1 MKLLNILSVGFLL
14 TLVASCD
21 KPLETNLDS
30 ADVTVLLNENV
41 VAEGNVIKVK
51 KGTPITFNI
60 IGEPDYVSFFS
71 GETGHNYSYKDR
83 AYIDMDQI
91 KSSELTFGINLLWGN
106 ASNIFKILYSTEFSG
121 MLKNDFYNDSLALEK
136 AQWTELIPQAD
147 LPQVAGTTG
156 DEDKWVDFKVDMKQ
170 FFGQNITLA
179 IRYEGLDAT
188 QTQSKLT
195 FKDMKITNKMANGDV
210 IVVDASQF
218 GFTPINL
225 NYKDATKDQI
235 NALPS
240 SLKLKAQEDLDVLQ
254 YATVTNGAAGFWR
267 TDQIGT
273 GKFWMNSADPKNNKM
288 PMTYSWIV
296 SEHLAVNACEPDA
309 GVSVKNMSTVVD
321 KFEYTYNEV
330 GTYKATFSM
339 HNANYKYSEE
349 KLRTIIINVE

>member
-14 TLVASCD
+14 TVVASCD
-21 KPLETNLDS
+21 NPLETNLDD

-91 KSSELTFGINLLWGN
+91 KSSELTFGINLVYGN
-106 ASNIFKILYSTEFSG
+106 PENIFKILYSTEFSG

-136 AQWTELIPQAD
+136 AQWTELIPQNE
-147 LPQVAGTTG
+147 LPQVKHADDNTFADYTI
-156 DEDKWVDFKVDMKQ
+156 DMKQ

-188 QTQSKLT
+188 QTQSRLT
-195 FKDMKITNKMANGDV
+195 FKDMKITNKMANGD
-210 IVVDASQF
+210 IIEVDASQF

-225 NYKDATKDQI
+225 NYKNATKDQI

-240 SLKLKAQEDLDVLQ
+240 SLKLSAQENLDVLQ
-254 YATVTNGAAGFWR
+254 YATVTNGAGGFWR

-349 KLRTIIINVE
+349 KVRNIIINVE